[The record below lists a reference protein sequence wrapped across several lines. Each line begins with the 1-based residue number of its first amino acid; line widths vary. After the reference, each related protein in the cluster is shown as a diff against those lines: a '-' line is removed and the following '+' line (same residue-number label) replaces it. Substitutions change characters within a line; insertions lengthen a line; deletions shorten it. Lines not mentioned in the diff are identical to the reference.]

1 MLFRWSALLRQGS
14 LLHSSPLHDSDKVIS
29 SNKAI
34 RGVPVIV
41 ETMQPLISDARLE
54 RLKGESHNGEDSS
67 LLSPRWSHLK
77 KKKKKQNN
85 PCLLPISLF
94 WHSMKSNAPFHMW
107 A

>member
-1 MLFRWSALLRQGS
+1 M
-14 LLHSSPLHDSDKVIS
+14 HSSPLHDSDKVIS

-67 LLSPRWSHLK
+67 LLSPR
-77 KKKKKQNN
+77 
-85 PCLLPISLF
+85 
-94 WHSMKSNAPFHMW
+94 
-107 A
+107 